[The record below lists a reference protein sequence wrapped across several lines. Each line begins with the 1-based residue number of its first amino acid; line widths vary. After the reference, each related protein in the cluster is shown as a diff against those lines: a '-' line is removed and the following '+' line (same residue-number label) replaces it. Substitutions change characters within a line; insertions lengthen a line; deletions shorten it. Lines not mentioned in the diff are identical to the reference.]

1 MQAGDIIITAD
12 GQPVDR
18 VSTLQRI
25 VRNHAPGESVD
36 VEVMRYGQKK
46 TFRVRLTELEEATRT
61 ASTAPVASPTAN
73 RSSASSNTA
82 LGVTVEP
89 LSADMATQAK
99 IPASQRGVL
108 VTDVVPLGPAY
119 QKLGRNDVIFEL
131 LYPGPR
137 RPIRT
142 ASDLEQVLQRVKP
155 GDYISLNVA
164 NLTAGAASRVVNIRI
179 GE

>member
-1 MQAGDIIITAD
+1 M
-12 GQPVDR
+12 
-18 VSTLQRI
+18 
-25 VRNHAPGESVD
+25 
-36 VEVMRYGQKK
+36 
-46 TFRVRLTELEEATRT
+46 
-61 ASTAPVASPTAN
+61 AS
-73 RSSASSNTA
+73 
-82 LGVTVEP
+82 
-89 LSADMATQAK
+89 QAK
-99 IPASQRGVL
+99 IPANQRGVL

-164 NLTAGAASRVVNIRI
+164 NLTGGAISRVVNIRI
-179 GE
+179 GD